1 MLSTSGADYLA
12 ILSQYSTRIAL
23 SLDPDDIFNIL
34 CSTTACL
41 AGVNGSAVFT
51 LDLEQGVVRLA
62 RSRGLSDEYNQRNQ
76 SFLLV
81 GDVRSRC
88 LIENRPVRIPDA
100 STEREGAGGG
110 FLHGERVKAQ
120 ADFPLATPDGQIGY
134 LSVFFDDS
142 ASMEDA
148 AELIFTMAVLAA
160 LAVSNARL
168 HQRTDLA
175 LSRRIHQL
183 TILET
188 VSRELASAYHSDRLI
203 DLILDFA
210 MEFTNS
216 AWGSISLVDAD
227 TGSVSMQAWRGYPA
241 IEQVSDC
248 AGISGRALYTKQVVN
263 VADVRIEADYID
275 HSQGLARSHLSVP
288 LLHESRLLGVLS
300 LESSQPSAYSTSD
313 ETFINQLA
321 TQAAIALVNAEL
333 DRESQ
338 RRLHEL
344 STLYLVSTHLVGSLD
359 LGSVLDTIGRAMR
372 EVAGARRVGIYLWS
386 ERTGGYDL
394 HLQIHSAEPTNDQLP
409 ANIPGI
415 QLKEYNLSLRDTAPL
430 TFFVHEGRLKF
441 IFEGCREGKIIILP
455 MVVSQQR
462 LGMVV
467 LYVGERPA
475 IQETE
480 MKLLRAIS
488 AQGAIAVQ
496 NAGLFADVRQVR
508 DRLAAVLNSVKEGIF
523 LIEAGGQIVLV
534 NEALGDICGVA
545 LEEILDRRFAELPQE
560 ILASLG
566 YEVQDA
572 RALVSTL
579 DSGSATILP
588 KAIIPLKSR
597 IPSKAVERTAL
608 AVLDGT
614 GTAVGWMVVM
624 RDITEEQQV
633 AQARE
638 LITETLI
645 HDLRSPISAVLGALE
660 VMEDTLLPVEAA
672 EKNITIQAL
681 QVARRGAHRV
691 LNLVETLLDIAR
703 LQSGKMDILPSPVDL
718 YRLVVQILTEYKPQ
732 SIEFGVELSN
742 AVPTDLPHIYAD
754 QSKLTRIIANLVD
767 NAIKFAPTGSPVT
780 ISARMDGADQVLI
793 AVSDNGPGIPEEYG
807 EKIFERFTQI
817 PGSHGRRRGTGLG
830 LTFCRLAVEAHGGR
844 IWVEANEH
852 GGSLFKILLPAGSH
866 SV

>member
-1 MLSTSGADYLA
+1 MLSASGANHLV

-23 SLDPDDIFNIL
+23 SLDPEDIFNIL
-34 CSTTACL
+34 CSTTARL
-41 AGVNGSAVFT
+41 KGVKGCAVFT
-51 LDLEQGVVRLA
+51 LDLEKGVVRLA
-62 RSRGLSDEYNQRNQ
+62 RSWGLSDDYNQRNR

-100 STEREGAGGG
+100 SPEGDRARSD
-110 FLHGERVKAQ
+110 FLQGERFTAQ

-134 LSVFFDDS
+134 LSVFFDDP
-142 ASMEDA
+142 ASLNDA

-168 HQRTDLA
+168 HQRTDIA

-188 VSRELASAYHSDRLI
+188 VSRELASAYHSDRLF

-216 AWGSISLVDAD
+216 SWGSISLIDED
-227 TGSVSMQAWRGYPA
+227 SGSVSMQAWRGYPA
-241 IEQVSDC
+241 IEQVSGY
-248 AGISGRALYTKQVVN
+248 AGISGRAIQKKQVVN
-263 VADVRIEADYID
+263 VADVHLDADYID

-300 LESSQPSAYSTSD
+300 LESSQTSAYSSSD

-321 TQAAIALVNAEL
+321 TQAAITLVNAEL

-338 RRLHEL
+338 SRLHEL
-344 STLYLVSTHLVGSLD
+344 STLYLVSTHLVGSLE
-359 LGSVLDTIGRAMR
+359 LGSVLETTARALR
-372 EVAGARRVGIYLWS
+372 EVAGARRAGIYLWS
-386 ERTGGYDL
+386 DRTGKYDL
-394 HLQIHSAEPTNDQLP
+394 HLQIHSAEPTDDQLP
-409 ANIPGI
+409 ASIPGI
-415 QLKEYNLSLRDTAPL
+415 QLKEYSLSLQDTAPL

-467 LYVGERPA
+467 LYVGERPS

-480 MKLLRAIS
+480 MKLLRAIA

-534 NEALGDICGVA
+534 NEALGEICGVA
-545 LEEILDRRFAELPQE
+545 LEEMLERRFSELPQE

-566 YEVQDA
+566 YDVQAA

-579 DSGSATILP
+579 DTGSAAIFP
-588 KAIIPLKSR
+588 KEVIPLKSR
-597 IPSKAVERTAL
+597 IPSKVVERTAL
-608 AVLDGT
+608 AVLDGS
-614 GTAVGWMVVM
+614 GTAVGWMVVL

-660 VMEDTLLPVEAA
+660 VMEDTLLPVESA

-703 LQSGKMDILPSPVDL
+703 LQSGKMDILLSPVDL
-718 YRLVVQILTEYKPQ
+718 YRMVVHILTEYMPQ
-732 SIEFGVELSN
+732 SIEYGVRVSN
-742 AVPTDLPHIYAD
+742 VVPTNLPHIYAD
-754 QSKLTRIIANLVD
+754 QGKLTRILANLVD
-767 NAIKFAPTGSPVT
+767 NAIKFAPSGSPV
-780 ISARMDGADQVLI
+780 IVSARMDADDQVLI
-793 AVSDNGPGIPEEYG
+793 EVSDSGPGIPDEYR

-817 PGSHGRRRGTGLG
+817 PGSTGRRRGTGLG

-844 IWVEANEH
+844 IWVEANEN
-852 GGSLFKILLPAGSH
+852 GGSLFKILLPAGTH
-866 SV
+866 AQ